1 LKNPA
6 ELGISLVS
14 LKQRNFYLSNIA
26 PLKTADASARETAV
40 SADARV
46 KSVAI
51 RVSPNSYFAALCL
64 AAFFSGFFLYLEI
77 DWAAALLF
85 GASWIFLPFFL
96 WSDKIVFDGK
106 RLTRSGILP
115 RIWFRLNNSRKRLK
129 ISDVEQVETQALRA
143 LKRGG
148 NVFYRYRT
156 SVRGKGVEF
165 AFASGG
171 EDYRRLIHGLFAVLP
186 ESVLDNR
193 SIELRDYLKEPKE
206 TLMKAE
212 FAQIPSVEVLE
223 DSFRE
228 LQKPAR
234 NKSATHQTG
243 EEIEKADYLR
253 QLGNELRLSGYLLQ
267 ALETF
272 RRALVITPQNAWLL
286 FDFAR
291 CLYSFAGS
299 ERNPR
304 IEKKALAALRLAEKR
319 AGSDGELLARLG
331 EIYFQYG
338 DWTRA
343 QRAFQKALDKAGQS
357 FRSVRGLAEIA
368 LRDGKIAH
376 VIHHFSTAN
385 RLAETPALRRWTQ
398 NESEY
403 FTRLNDD
410 EDYMDL
416 EISRVN
422 LLDTLE
428 RSKRTT
434 LKIALFGFPLI
445 IFGLTVFDDLVAN
458 IGWAVSSVALLIW
471 VGLILSRNLLSSR
484 IPLDFEEED

>member
-1 LKNPA
+1 MRR
-6 ELGISLVS
+6 GIVP
-14 LKQRNFYLSNIA
+14 RA
-26 PLKTADASARETAV
+26 
-40 SADARV
+40 
-46 KSVAI
+46 
-51 RVSPNSYFAALCL
+51 
-64 AAFFSGFFLYLEI
+64 
-77 DWAAALLF
+77 WA
-85 GASWIFLPFFL
+85 
-96 WSDKIVFDGK
+96 
-106 RLTRSGILP
+106 
-115 RIWFRLNNSRKRLK
+115 WFNTSRRRLK
-129 ISDVEQVETQALRA
+129 LSDVEQVETHALRA

-156 SVRGKGVEF
+156 SVRGKGAEL

-171 EDYRRLIHGLFAVLP
+171 EEYRRMIHSLFAVLP
-186 ESVLDNR
+186 ENVLDNR

-212 FAQIPSVEVLE
+212 FAQIPSVDVLE
-223 DSFRE
+223 DSIGE

-234 NKSATHQTG
+234 SKGASHNA
-243 EEIEKADYLR
+243 EDLEKADYLR

-272 RRALVITPQNAWLL
+272 RRALVITPRNAWLL

-299 ERNPR
+299 ERNPKM
-304 IEKKALAALRLAEKR
+304 EKKALAALRLAEKR
-319 AGSDGELLARLG
+319 AGDDGELLARLG

-338 DWTRA
+338 DWDRA
-343 QRAFQKALDKAGQS
+343 QKAFQKALDKAGQN

-376 VIHHFSTAN
+376 VIHHFSAAN
-385 RLAETPALRRWTQ
+385 RVAETPALRRWTQ

-403 FTRLNDD
+403 FARLNDD

-434 LKIALFGFPLI
+434 LKIAFLGFPMI

-471 VGLILSRNLLSSR
+471 IGLIISRNLLSSR
-484 IPLDFEEED
+484 IPLDFDDED